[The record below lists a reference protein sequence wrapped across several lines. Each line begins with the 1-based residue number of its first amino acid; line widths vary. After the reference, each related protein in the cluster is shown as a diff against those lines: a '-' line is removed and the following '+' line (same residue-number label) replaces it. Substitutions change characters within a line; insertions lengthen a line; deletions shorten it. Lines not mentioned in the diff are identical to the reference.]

1 MSAPA
6 TQLSAVPAEVPPT
19 GADVSGG
26 RAEHQR
32 RRRRDSEADERSIV
46 SFQDRKSRRVRIVL
60 GVVGTL
66 ILVGLVLVCAG
77 PLLWLA
83 KASTSTSTETLA
95 QPFALWPSGLH
106 WENFSEAFAKVRF
119 GTYLANTLWI
129 CLGNWVTGIV
139 VATTG
144 GYFLGILR
152 PRYAKVVSALVLAT
166 LFIPGVVSLVALY
179 LTVVDVPVVHI
190 KLLNSF
196 WAVWLP
202 SSASAFN
209 VLLVQRAFQ
218 SLPQDVF
225 DAARVDGAG
234 RFRVFW
240 SLVLP
245 MSRPILGVVSL
256 LTVVG
261 AYKDFLWPLLVLPAS
276 GKQPLSVALP
286 RLEHSTSLSV
296 YLAALFVA
304 LAIPVAFF
312 IVFHKQFLS
321 AAGSQGAVKE

>member
-6 TQLSAVPAEVPPT
+6 SVQLAGPGGAPVVGPPAPAGP
-19 GADVSGG
+19 GG
-26 RAEHQR
+26 RRPRQSS
-32 RRRRDSEADERSIV
+32 DADERSIV
-46 SFQDRKSRRVRIVL
+46 SFQDRKSLRVRLVL
-60 GVVGTL
+60 GVVGAL
-66 ILVGLVLVCAG
+66 ILLGLVVVCAG
-77 PLLWLA
+77 PLAWLA
-83 KASTSTSTETLA
+83 KAATSTSTETLA
-95 QPFALWPSGLH
+95 SPFALWPSGLH
-106 WENFSEAFAKVRF
+106 WSNFAEAFRKVRF

-129 CLGNWVTGIV
+129 CLGNWVTGMA

-152 PRYAKVVSALVLAT
+152 PRYAKVISALVLAT
-166 LFIPGVVSLVALY
+166 LFIPGIVSLVALY
-179 LTVVDVPVVHI
+179 LTVVDVPIVHV
-190 KLLNSF
+190 KLLNTF

-256 LTVVG
+256 LTLIG

-286 RLEHSTSLSV
+286 RLEQSTELSV

-321 AAGSQGAVKE
+321 AAGSQGAIKE